1 VKHDLAQAAAVS
13 ESPELEQHGCSLAG
27 RIPVLHLRST
37 AGPITFSVGAAPSA
51 IWRGRVLMRCGPA
64 YGLDGRITAGS
75 APTNRVVI
83 DGLPLK
89 ATRSQKCEPLIPGAV
104 GELID
109 LGGASASGFSACL
122 QTGTG
127 LLALKLEQIF
137 AQGADKQAQLISQ
150 ILLVDAPNLSP

>member
-1 VKHDLAQAAAVS
+1 
-13 ESPELEQHGCSLAG
+13 
-27 RIPVLHLRST
+27 
-37 AGPITFSVGAAPSA
+37 
-51 IWRGRVLMRCGPA
+51 
-64 YGLDGRITAGS
+64 
-75 APTNRVVI
+75 
-83 DGLPLK
+83 
-89 ATRSQKCEPLIPGAV
+89 V